1 MSGSSCSEIIEGRL
15 ASSAAFD
22 SWRLTTDATLT
33 QLAAGTTTPMALTT
47 LTEKES
53 EISQTTQCLQSKLMN
68 LGTTADTISAKQEE
82 ILQLQQ
88 RIQDQ
93 EKMGEIAKD
102 RVKYTRDSDRP
113 VSYYESWFPLGRPM
127 RPIMIPVLFGISIF
141 FGVFFLLLFMSSMG
155 FIFSLRIL
163 DTPYFAIFM
172 AYMDR
177 LGLTLPFWI
186 VLAVLIG
193 LTIYYFRNRG

>member
-1 MSGSSCSEIIEGRL
+1 MSGTSCSEIIEGRL

-22 SWRLTTDATLT
+22 SWRSTTDATLT
-33 QLAAGTTTPMALTT
+33 QLAVGTATPTALNT

-53 EISQTTQCLQSKLMN
+53 DILQTTLCLQRKLAG
-68 LGTTADTISAKQEE
+68 LGTMADSVSAKQEE
-82 ILQLQQ
+82 ILRLQQ

-93 EKMGEIAKD
+93 EKMVEIAKD

-113 VSYYESWFPLGRPM
+113 VSFYESWFPIGRPM
-127 RPIMIPVLFGISIF
+127 KPIMIPVLFGIALF
-141 FGVFFLLLFMSSMG
+141 FAVFFFMLFLSSMG
-155 FIFSLRIL
+155 FFFSVRVLE
-163 DTPYFAIFM
+163 TPYFEIFM
-172 AYMDR
+172 GYLDR

-193 LTIYYFRNRG
+193 LTVYYFRNRG